1 MRKKDISL
9 NDPVII
15 IANGD
20 FPTHPIPIKYIENS
34 KTIICTDGAAD
45 KLINFGRS
53 PDFVIGDFDST
64 SIIINDRPGKWIETP
79 NQNKTDLEKTIEWCI
94 KNQIIKINIL
104 GCGGNR
110 EDHMIGNLFCLSKYY
125 DQIKCKIITNESEI
139 ICYSGENHID
149 VKMNQQISI
158 IATELIDDITIDGL
172 KYNIKNEILKPSAR
186 AICNESISK
195 QFYLKSSGK
204 VLVFFNHK

>member
-1 MRKKDISL
+1 MIKKDFSL

-20 FPTHPIPIKYIENS
+20 FPTHPIPIKCIENS

-45 KLINFGRS
+45 KLISFGRF

-64 SIIINDRPGKWIETP
+64 SITINNRSGQWIETP

-94 KNQIIKINIL
+94 KNQIININIL

-125 DQIKCKIITNESEI
+125 DQIKCKIITNESKI

-172 KYNIKNEILKPSAR
+172 KYNMKNEILKPSAR
-186 AICNESISK
+186 AICNESISR

>member
-1 MRKKDISL
+1 MNEFKK
-9 NDPVII
+9 PVLV
-15 IANGD
+15 IANGE
-20 FPTHPIPIKYIENS
+20 FPYHTSALEPLKEER
-34 KTIICTDGAAD
+34 KIICIDGAAD
-45 KLINFGRS
+45 KLKSFGKE
-53 PDFVIGDFDST
+53 PDIVIGDFDST
-64 SIIINDRPGKWIETP
+64 KIQNTERIKLWIETP

-94 KNQIIKINIL
+94 KNQIININIL

-125 DQIKCKIITNESEI
+125 GQIKCKIITNESKI